1 MQHCIVIDDEYLARE
16 RISSVV
22 EKQEN
27 WQVDGESGEYE
38 EAENLLLKYRPDECF
53 MDINIIGAVVL
64 SWPDSLL
71 K

>member
-1 MQHCIVIDDEYLARE
+1 MQHCIVINDEYLARE
-16 RISSVV
+16 RISSFV

-38 EAENLLLKYRPDECF
+38 EAENLLLKYRPDVCF